1 MVYGFYQ
8 NRLVTYI
15 KEASLDNAYLKNRGV
30 LIIINLNL
38 NQH

>member
-8 NRLVTYI
+8 NRLVTFI

-38 NQH
+38 N

>member
-15 KEASLDNAYLKNRGV
+15 KEASLDNNAYLKNRGV

-38 NQH
+38 N